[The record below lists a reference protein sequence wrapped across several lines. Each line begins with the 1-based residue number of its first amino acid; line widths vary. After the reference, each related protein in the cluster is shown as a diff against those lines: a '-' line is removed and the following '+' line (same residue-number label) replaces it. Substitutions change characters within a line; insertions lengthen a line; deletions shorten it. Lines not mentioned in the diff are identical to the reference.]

1 MHFARLATLTVLKD
15 EESERD
21 NHVLACNFAR
31 YLKKINWQTQ
41 TFPNLVINNPIT
53 PSRCGG
59 IFNIH
64 LTTSLPKNLPV
75 IFF

>member
-31 YLKKINWQTQ
+31 YLKKLTGRLRPFLIWLLT
-41 TFPNLVINNPIT
+41 T
-53 PSRCGG
+53 PS
-59 IFNIH
+59 H
-64 LTTSLPKNLPV
+64 LQGAVGFLIS
-75 IFF
+75 I